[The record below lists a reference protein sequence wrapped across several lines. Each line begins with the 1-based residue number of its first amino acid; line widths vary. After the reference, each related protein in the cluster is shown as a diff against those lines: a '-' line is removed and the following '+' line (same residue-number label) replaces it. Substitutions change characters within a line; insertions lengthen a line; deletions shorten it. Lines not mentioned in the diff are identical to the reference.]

1 MASAEAAPVRRQD
14 RGRRRMDRVLD
25 TAAEVFAE
33 TGYEKATTN
42 AIAARAG
49 MSPGSLYQFFRNKE
63 AIAERYAEQIRA
75 THDAAFD
82 PGITCLP
89 LGALIDRVVDP
100 MIAFNVANPAAHVLL
115 NGADLSPP
123 LAARTRQ
130 LHEAALQRT
139 EALVAARAPHLP
151 ARERARVA
159 EVTFQVFKG
168 LLPSV
173 LASGRERAALVQELK
188 AVLHRYLEP
197 IDQQQP

>member
-33 TGYEKATTN
+33 TGYEMATTN
-42 AIAARAG
+42 GIAARAG

-63 AIAERYAEQIRA
+63 AIAEALAARYAEQIRA
-75 THDAAFD
+75 TH
-82 PGITCLP
+82 
-89 LGALIDRVVDP
+89 LIDRVVDP

-151 ARERARVA
+151 PRERARVA